1 MLYFIRHAQSLFN
14 YDTEDKLQKVMGEKY
29 SKKSPEYLRLKFDE
43 QYLDCGLT

>member
-14 YDTEDKLQKVMGEKY
+14 YDTDELEKAMGEKY
-29 SKKSPEYLRLKFDE
+29 SKKSPEYLSLKFDE